1 MPIRLSKS
9 TACLWSA
16 ILTRKGFIVVSEK
29 DNVFDQ
35 TLSEGQQ
42 KLAVF
47 DTALEQGLTG
57 PWSKLTR

>member
-9 TACLWSA
+9 TCLWSA
-16 ILTRKGFIVVSEK
+16 ILTHKGFIVVSEK

>member
-9 TACLWSA
+9 TCLWSA
-16 ILTRKGFIVVSEK
+16 ITHKGFIVVSEK